1 MRRRGPVA
9 LLVVLAAAVL
19 TAFAAAPGLAKKPK
33 PKHPKIGRLE
43 GCVFITNN
51 GDSSTE
57 NVKVLNTRAH
67 GYKGKVHFNGQGLDK
82 TSPFTLGSNGTAV
95 VPFTVTTFGTATLTI
110 TLLSTPP
117 MSYTMTFALGSAND
131 VTQTDCTPH

>member
-1 MRRRGPVA
+1 MRRCS
-9 LLVVLAAAVL
+9 LVVLLVAALLSAL
-19 TAFAAAPGLAKKPK
+19 AAGPALAKKPK
-33 PKHPKIGRLE
+33 PKHPKIGHLE

-57 NVKVLNTRAH
+57 NVKVLDTRAH
-67 GYKGKVHFNGQGLDK
+67 GYKGKIHFNGEGLNK

-95 VPFTVTTFGTATLTI
+95 VPFLVTTFGTSTI
-110 TLLSTPP
+110 TVTLSSVPP
-117 MSYTMTFALGSAND
+117 MSYTMQFTLGSAND

>member
-1 MRRRGPVA
+1 MRRYG
-9 LLVVLAAAVL
+9 LVVLFVVLVAAFVAG
-19 TAFAAAPGLAKKPK
+19 PGLAKKPK

-67 GYKGKVHFNGQGLDK
+67 GYKGKIHFNGQGLDK

-95 VPFTVTTFGTATLTI
+95 VPFLVTNFGTATI
-110 TLLSTPP
+110 TVTLSSVPP
-117 MSYTMTFALGSAND
+117 MTYTMPFTLGSAND